1 MLLNGSSSAF
11 QQQKIVNKHKG
22 KMSSSQEFLGGF
34 EQLIFLQ
41 AELLQEHKQ
50 KMMMFF
56 TLRYFYFLSVLLTFY
71 FQ

>member
-1 MLLNGSSSAF
+1 
-11 QQQKIVNKHKG
+11 
-22 KMSSSQEFLGGF
+22 MSSSQEFLGGF

-50 KMMMFF
+50 KTIDYVFF
-56 TLRYFYFLSVLLTFY
+56 TLRYFYFLSVLFTFY